1 MTGKVAL
8 QDTKTEDS
16 DGILPLPEV
25 TWLTL
30 LDRQERQETERAL
43 MIIWTDPLLQ
53 VLLQTITVVILSGTK
68 YLVKP
73 GGHGWVRTSDP
84 PLVRRVLFH

>member
-1 MTGKVAL
+1 
-8 QDTKTEDS
+8 
-16 DGILPLPEV
+16 
-25 TWLTL
+25 
-30 LDRQERQETERAL
+30 
-43 MIIWTDPLLQ
+43 MITSA
-53 VLLQTITVVILSGTK
+53 ILSGIK